1 MPVSMGRM
9 AQIQC
14 GGGALKAPTKET
26 RHRAKASREVH
37 HAGSVNFEWFEG
49 YRTSSGEPK

>member
-1 MPVSMGRM
+1 MGRM

-14 GGGALKAPTKET
+14 GGGASKAPTEET
-26 RHRAKASREVH
+26 RHRAKASREVR